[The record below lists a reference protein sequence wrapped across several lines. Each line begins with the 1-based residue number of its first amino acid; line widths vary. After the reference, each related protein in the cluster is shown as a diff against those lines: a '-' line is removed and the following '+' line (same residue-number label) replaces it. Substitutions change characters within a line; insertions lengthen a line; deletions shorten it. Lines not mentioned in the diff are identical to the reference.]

1 MLSCLFRRRP
11 NGAGIPAALYGA
23 IVARAREPALFRD
36 LQVPDTVDGRFEMVV
51 AHCVLAIRRLREAG
65 EPGRGLAQEVFD
77 TFCTNMDQSL
87 REMGVGDLAVPKRM
101 KKIGEAFYGRLA
113 AYDSALTA
121 GDRGALAQ
129 ALQRNV
135 YDGAGDRLA
144 IEGLAAYMMAA
155 SRQLAA
161 GPDGDLLG
169 GAFDV
174 PDAAVFSG
182 ERSGT

>member
-1 MLSCLFRRRP
+1 MLSRLFRRRP

-51 AHCVLAIRRLREAG
+51 AHCVLAIVRLGEAG
-65 EPGRGLAQEVFD
+65 EAGRGLAQEVFD

-113 AYDSALTA
+113 AYDACLKADDPAGLGEALK
-121 GDRGALAQ
+121 
-129 ALQRNV
+129 RNV
-135 YDGAGDRLA
+135 YDGAGDGLA
-144 IEGLAAYMMAA
+144 IEGLAAYMIAA

-161 GPDGDLLG
+161 GPDSDLLG
-169 GAFDV
+169 GAFEL
-174 PDAAVFSG
+174 PAAAAFAREGSA
-182 ERSGT
+182 T